1 LLFFGVILLFLLYI
15 TYKEMRT
22 EEQNLKSRLFLEM
35 KNFALGAEDT
45 RFATKVID
53 HNSSQK
59 LYKLHED
66 RQGLYI
72 LVPHTD
78 IPQKELTMIV
88 GPVGNIVVPYTSN
101 IPTVKKIWYPKEAY
115 RSQIG
120 QLQQRLA
127 KQLILF
133 VIGAIILSLLAA
145 WYTLRPLRES
155 ARRMEE
161 FIKDIIHD
169 LNTPLTSILLNLKMI
184 DKQSEEIESIHTSA
198 QTIQMLHHNLDAY
211 LKEQTATEE
220 IVDVG
225 EVVDH
230 YVRFFT
236 PLYDYLEWDVR
247 QERCRVHTDRKA
259 FERIVYNLLSNA
271 CKYNTTEG
279 KIKIIL
285 TPDRLTITNNSYGV
299 KHPERVFERFYKE
312 SDRGLGIGLHI
323 VDKLC
328 HTLGIEKQFTQQD
341 NLVTV
346 TLRFPKEMQ
355 A

>member
-1 LLFFGVILLFLLYI
+1 MFIFLLYI
-15 TYKEMRT
+15 TYT
-22 EEQNLKSRLFLEM
+22 EAQIEEKNLKSRLFLEM
-35 KNFALGAEDT
+35 KNFALGAEDS
-45 RFATKVID
+45 RFDTKVSD

-59 LYKLHED
+59 LYKLQED
-66 RQGLYI
+66 AQGLYI

-78 IPQKELTMIV
+78 IPQKQLAMIV
-88 GPVGNIVVPYTSN
+88 GPAGSIVVPYTSN
-101 IPTVKKIWYPKEAY
+101 IPSVKKIWYPDEAY
-115 RSQIG
+115 QSQIR
-120 QLQQRLA
+120 QIKHRLT

-198 QTIQMLHHNLDAY
+198 QTIRMLHHNLDAY

-236 PLYDYLEWDVR
+236 PLYDYLEWEVD
-247 QERCRVHTDRKA
+247 QEKCTLHTDRKA

-271 CKYNTTEG
+271 CRYNTTDG
-279 KIKIIL
+279 KIRIGL
-285 TPDRLTITNNSYGV
+285 TPDALTITNHSYGV
-299 KHPERVFERFYKE
+299 KHPEKVFDRFYKE

-323 VDKLC
+323 VEKLC
-328 HTLGIEKQFTQQD
+328 HTLGIEKQFTQD
-341 NLVTV
+341 NNLVTV
-346 TLRFPKEMQ
+346 ILSFPKEIQ
-355 A
+355 AQ

>member
-1 LLFFGVILLFLLYI
+1 MLYI
-15 TYKEMRT
+15 TYKEMLT
-22 EEQNLKSRLFLEM
+22 EERNLKSKLFLEM
-35 KNFALGAEDT
+35 KNFALGAEDS
-45 RFATKVID
+45 RFAVDITDYDK
-53 HNSSQK
+53 SRK
-59 LYKLHED
+59 LYKLYED
-66 RQGLYI
+66 TQGLYI

-78 IPQKELTMIV
+78 IPQKELAMIV
-88 GPVGNIVVPYTSN
+88 GPVGSIVVPYSSN
-101 IPTVKKIWYPKEAY
+101 IRTVKKIRYPKEAY
-115 RSQIG
+115 LSQIG
-120 QLQQRLA
+120 QLKQRLA

-133 VIGAIILSLLAA
+133 VAGAIILSLLAA

-184 DKQSEEIESIHTSA
+184 DNQSEEIESIHTSA
-198 QTIQMLHHNLDAY
+198 QTIRMLHHNLDAY

-236 PLYDYLEWDVR
+236 PLYDYLEWAVHP
-247 QERCRVHTDRKA
+247 ERCRLYTDRNA

-271 CKYNTTEG
+271 CRYNTTEG
-279 KIKIIL
+279 KIKIRL
-285 TPDRLTITNNSYGV
+285 TADMLTITNNSYGV

-323 VDKLC
+323 VEKLC
-328 HTLGIEKQFTQQD
+328 HALGIEKQFMQQD